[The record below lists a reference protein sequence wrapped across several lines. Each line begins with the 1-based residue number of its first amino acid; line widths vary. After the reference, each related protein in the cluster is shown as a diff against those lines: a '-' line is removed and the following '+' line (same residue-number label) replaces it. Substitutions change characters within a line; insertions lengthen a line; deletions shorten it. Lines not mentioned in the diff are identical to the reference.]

1 MNLIKS
7 VCRGQ
12 RKPVRLALVGLL
24 LFVCAPDLARPQEQE
39 ADPSAQESETV
50 RRYREV
56 AEKRNRPIDHY
67 NLGTALLRE
76 GQVGEAQYP
85 LQESLGSERTAVRE
99 QGYYNY
105 GLSAA
110 LDGRS
115 AESDPN
121 ARQTGLE
128 AAREAFR
135 QVLRDRPDHE
145 DARWNLELIE
155 LWLEEEETGG
165 RGDAGGQ
172 GDSPQ
177 GSGSGAA
184 QAGGAGDMQ
193 MLSPEQAAA
202 LLEQAGEAE
211 AALRDRVMGRNRFQ
225 EPVVEKNW

>member
-1 MNLIKS
+1 MNLINGARGRL
-7 VCRGQ
+7 CRSASFAFIGF
-12 RKPVRLALVGLL
+12 LSSTLV
-24 LFVCAPDLARPQEQE
+24 PSPARPQAQE
-39 ADPSAQESETV
+39 VDRPAQESETI

-56 AEKRNRPIDHY
+56 AEKQNRPIDHY
-67 NLGTALLRE
+67 NLGTALLSE
-76 GQVGEAQYP
+76 GQVGEAQHP
-85 LQESLGSERTAVRE
+85 LQESIDSERAVVRE
-99 QGYYNY
+99 SGYYNY

-115 AESDPN
+115 VESDPN
-121 ARQTGLE
+121 ARRAGLE

-135 QVLRDRPDHE
+135 QVLRDRPDHG

-165 RGDAGGQ
+165 KGDAGGQ

>member
-7 VCRGQ
+7 ARQGQ
-12 RKPVRLALVGLL
+12 SKSARLALVGPL
-24 LFVCAPDLARPQEQE
+24 LFVLAPDLARPQEQE
-39 ADPSAQESETV
+39 EDPSVQESETV

-56 AEKRNRPIDHY
+56 AEKQNRPIDHY
-67 NLGTALLRE
+67 NLGTALLGE

-85 LQESLGSERTAVRE
+85 LQESLGSERATVRE

-105 GLSAA
+105 GLSTA

-121 ARQTGLE
+121 AQRAGLE
-128 AAREAFR
+128 AARDAFR

-155 LWLEEEETGG
+155 LWLEEEETDG
-165 RGDAGGQ
+165 RSDAGGQ

-193 MLSPEQAAA
+193 MLSLEQATA

-211 AALRDRVMGRNRFQ
+211 SALRDRVMGRNRFQ